1 MLCHFACQSTDG
13 GTVKQDRYNDGT
25 SKIHQPAAQSDTMK
39 ITPDR
44 RSSGQKE
51 GEKKGNGQRESDP
64 LRHEDSAEIV
74 SQYFEEEIQAADEMV
89 KHTEYQLESL
99 KVQDLKKQK
108 DDPPTVVLYFD
119 DPNQSIETRIKDVF
133 PPISPQSAKT

>member
-1 MLCHFACQSTDG
+1 
-13 GTVKQDRYNDGT
+13 
-25 SKIHQPAAQSDTMK
+25 MK

-119 DPNQSIETRIKDVF
+119 DPNQSIEASVKDVF
-133 PPISPQSAKT
+133 PPSLPRPKLNSPLSATACYLPRELLSAARELDFL

>member
-1 MLCHFACQSTDG
+1 
-13 GTVKQDRYNDGT
+13 
-25 SKIHQPAAQSDTMK
+25 MK